1 MSRRFLKSRSAIARP
16 QLFREDGRRI
26 LKALTLPV
34 ITGLLL
40 TVSLSGQSYNRAKR
54 QQGGEDFFI
63 VSSVDA
69 AKKQLL
75 LKHPTEV
82 TEVVQATGETVF
94 VDEHGKRINF
104 NELHAGDTIFLTSS
118 RTPDNAPRIAIRIRK
133 GPMTLDELRRRYHS
147 R

>member
-1 MSRRFLKSRSAIARP
+1 MSCRFLKSRSAIARP

-34 ITGLLL
+34 ITGLWL
-40 TVSLSGQSYNRAKR
+40 TVSLSGQSSNRAKR
-54 QQGGEDFFI
+54 QGGEDFFI

-82 TEVVQATGETVF
+82 TEVVQVTRETVF